1 MDGTINIR
9 EVREARQR
17 ASKTWSKVEAAHA
30 MGVSVPTY
38 CKMEREGPDKVRLLP
53 YQRRRLA
60 EYLGVPEDAIF
71 SGKKADEK

>member
-1 MDGTINIR
+1 MDGTIDIR

-17 ASKTWSKVEAAHA
+17 ATKTWSKAEAAHA

-38 CKMEREGPDKVRLLP
+38 CKMDREGPDKVRLLP
-53 YQRRRLA
+53 CQRRRLA

-71 SGKKADEK
+71 SDGKTDEK

>member
-1 MDGTINIR
+1 MGGTINIR
-9 EVREARQR
+9 EVREAHQR
-17 ASKTWSKVEAAHA
+17 ARAAKTWSKAEAARA

-38 CKMEREGPDKVRLLP
+38 CKMEQEGPDKVRLLP

-71 SGKKADEK
+71 SGKQA